1 MSRPQ
6 LSKMLEFLLSG
17 KQNNRDI
24 IEEVIW
30 SWFEKNRLIENGKLL
45 SIILESWYQQNKMAY
60 SMLISLIFGTNQISA
75 IDLAYEVIIWSNQY
89 ILSSIFIVFFHQNKL
104 LDNWPTDLLHFL
116 PQLMIVRKLGWFFIE
131 KMFLNLPS

>member
-75 IDLAYEVIIWSNQY
+75 IDLAYEVII
-89 ILSSIFIVFFHQNKL
+89 
-104 LDNWPTDLLHFL
+104 
-116 PQLMIVRKLGWFFIE
+116 
-131 KMFLNLPS
+131 

>member
-75 IDLAYEVIIWSNQY
+75 IDLAYEVIIWSKQY